1 MPYQKLK
8 SYRLGEEKLQEC
20 GLIAKIIEYHSA
32 ADMTVQF
39 EDGKIIQHVMYYNF
53 NLGTLNYNKQNKP
66 ENASSFRVGEKKVC
80 SNEMIATIIAYR
92 SCQDIDIQ
100 FDDGLIVEHISYAR
114 FFQEGVPHPDHRPVI
129 WPRNLK
135 KHIGLRK
142 RTLDGY
148 RELLAVHDDDTLDYI
163 DDDGTFVYN
172 GSSTDFFRKNTYLSR
187 NTKRKSSE
195 IVERRI

>member
-20 GLIAKIIEYHSA
+20 GLIAKIIDYRSA

-39 EDGKIIQHVMYYNF
+39 EDGKIIQHVTYYNF

-66 ENASSFRVGEKKVC
+66 EIASSFRVGEKKVC

-92 SCQDIDIQ
+92 SYQDIDIQ

-114 FFQEGVPHPDHRPVI
+114 FFQKGVPHPDHRPVI
-129 WPRNLK
+129 WPRNLN

-163 DDDGTFVYN
+163 DDDGTVVYN

-187 NTKRKSSE
+187 SKKRKSSE